1 MHASNAAA
9 LRTAR
14 MTALLVF
21 AVALLV
27 ATLVSELASR
37 SVLSTAV
44 LFLAAGAVTGPLGF
58 GWLQLR
64 PEDPAIEMLI
74 EVALFSVLFTD
85 GMQISVRKLTE
96 AWQLPGRALLLGMP
110 LSFLA
115 TALLAHWLTGLPWP
129 ESFLLGAVLAP
140 TDPVIAGAI
149 VGRKEVPERL
159 RHLLNIESGLNDGL
173 ALPVV
178 VGLLAFAGGNEV
190 KPVVLLIEVLLGI
203 GIGIAV
209 PWLLLKLAASKPF
222 DVHHTYE
229 PLLAFAIAL
238 LVFALTSL
246 AGGNVFL
253 AAFSG
258 GITVATVSDKTS
270 RDFERFGAI
279 VAELT
284 KLAALLVFGAML
296 TPSTFAGF
304 DTGAWL
310 FVPLVLLLTRPAG
323 VLPALI
329 GSSLDRR
336 ETLAAAWFGP
346 KGFAS
351 VAYALLLSKSGLEQR
366 GHLFHL
372 IAAVIALS
380 IVAHASTDVLIARWF
395 GRRNARLAA
404 QNTDADDAPEP
415 QRGPSPPA

>member
-9 LRTAR
+9 LPSLR
-14 MTALLVF
+14 MNVVLVF
-21 AVALLV
+21 AVALLA

-44 LFLAAGAVTGPLGF
+44 LFLCAGAITGPLGF
-58 GWLQLR
+58 DWVRLQ
-64 PEDPAIEMLI
+64 PEDRAVETLVD
-74 EVALFSVLFTD
+74 VALFSVLFTD
-85 GMQISVRKLTE
+85 GMQLGVRKLAE
-96 AWQLPGRALLLGMP
+96 AWRLPGRALLLGMP
-110 LSFLA
+110 LSFVA
-115 TALLAHWLTGLPWP
+115 TAVLAHWLTGLHWP

-140 TDPVIAGAI
+140 TDPVFAGAI
-149 VGRKEVPERL
+149 VGREEVPERL
-159 RHLLNIESGLNDGL
+159 RHLLNVESGLNDGL

-178 VGLLAFAGGNEV
+178 LGLLAFAGGGEV
-190 KPVVLLIEVLLGI
+190 QAPALLIEVLIGL

-209 PWLLLKLAASKPF
+209 PWLVLKLAASRPF
-222 DVHHTYE
+222 NVHEIYE

-246 AGGNVFL
+246 AGGNAFL
-253 AAFSG
+253 AAFSAG
-258 GITVATVSDKTS
+258 VTVATVSDKAS
-270 RDFERFGAI
+270 SDFKRFGAV

-296 TPSTFAGF
+296 TPSTFADF

-310 FVPLVLLLTRPAG
+310 FVPLALLLPRPAG

-329 GSSLDRR
+329 GSPLDRR

-351 VAYALLLSKSGLEQR
+351 VAYALLLRKSGLEQR
-366 GHLFHL
+366 DYLFHL
-372 IAAVIALS
+372 IAAVITLS
-380 IVAHASTDVLIARWF
+380 IVAHASTDVVIARWF
-395 GRRNARLAA
+395 GRRQARRER
-404 QNTDADDAPEP
+404 TDSEEPQEP
-415 QRGPSPPA
+415 QRGRGPPA